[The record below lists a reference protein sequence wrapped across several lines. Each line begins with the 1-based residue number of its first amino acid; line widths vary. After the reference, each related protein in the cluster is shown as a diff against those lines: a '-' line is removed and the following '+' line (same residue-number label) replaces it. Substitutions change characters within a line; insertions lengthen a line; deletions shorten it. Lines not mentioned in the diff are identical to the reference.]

1 MPVPLPYELCGATRK
16 AQSDMLQSR
25 VFALPD
31 LKAVLK
37 ELLNVFVSRLG
48 LGKRTSSCRDV
59 LHAAKDK
66 DPARPATRIIA
77 EQIPLTRNARE
88 VPGLNCPFFKG
99 FGIELLV
106 PELHDLFVPDS
117 LGYLRKNRRIR

>member
-37 ELLNVFVSRLG
+37 QLLNVFVARLEIG
-48 LGKRTSSCRDV
+48 ERASSCRDV
-59 LHAAKDK
+59 LHAAKDE
-66 DPARPATRIIA
+66 DAARPATRVVA
-77 EQIPLTRNARE
+77 EQIPLTRNARQ
-88 VPGLNCPFFKG
+88 VPRLNRPFFKS
-99 FGIELLV
+99 FGIELFV
-106 PELHDLFVPDS
+106 PEFHDLFVPDS
-117 LGYLRKNRRIR
+117 FG